1 MQNNIK
7 NIFGGTL
14 KCVCLF
20 LFLHSSIAYSQDDAV
35 LLTVA
40 GEDVSKS
47 EFLTVFHKN
56 SKKDRVIDPKSL
68 EEYIEL
74 YVNFKLKVSEAKEL
88 GLDTTKAFITEL
100 AGYRKQ
106 LASPYLKDK
115 EVNEELL
122 KEAYDRKLKDIR
134 ASHILIKIKA
144 DPEPLDTLLAYRKI
158 MKIRKRILKGEKF
171 DKVAKLVSEDPSAK
185 DNGGDLGYFS
195 VFQMIY
201 PFESAAYG
209 TEVGKLSKPIR
220 TRYGYH
226 IIKVT
231 DKRDAIGEIKVAH
244 IMVITKKGIKPEVM
258 AQKKTK
264 IDEAYSKLK
273 DGGDFRDIVSQY
285 SEDKKTSKKG
295 GELPWF
301 STGKMV
307 GVFDAAAGALKKKG
321 DYSPVIQTEYGFH
334 IIQLMDK
341 KPTPQF
347 EDIKSEL
354 KSKISKDSR
363 SNKPTEVF
371 VQKLK
376 KEYKFK
382 ETLREK
388 YDFYKVVDDTYFRGQ
403 WKAEK
408 AVALK
413 STMFTLADK
422 KYTQQ
427 DFAAY
432 IEDHPTKNRKATVK
446 TAVNQLYKKFV
457 QESCIAFEDGRLESK
472 YPEFKS
478 LVQEYNDGILL
489 FELTDQKVWSKAI
502 KDTTGL
508 RIFHENN
515 KNNYM
520 WEQRV
525 NAGVYTCKDEA
536 TAKKVRKTIKKGLKK
551 GYTKED
557 ILKLTNADGDVL
569 KIEEG
574 KYLKG
579 DNDLIDKVSWVV
591 GFSENQKVEDATVF
605 TYIRGV
611 LEPVA
616 KTLRE
621 AKGLVTADYQT
632 YLEKEWIEVLKKK
645 FKYSVNKE
653 VLATIK

>member
-1 MQNNIK
+1 MFNKFK
-7 NIFGGTL
+7 NILGVNL
-14 KCVCLF
+14 SCICVF
-20 LFLHSSIAYSQDDAV
+20 LFLQSSIAYSQDEAV

-47 EFLTVFHKN
+47 EFLAVFHKN
-56 SKKDRVIDPKSL
+56 SRKDKVIDPKSL
-68 EEYIEL
+68 EEYVEL
-74 YVNFKLKVSEAKEL
+74 YINFKLKVSEAKEL
-88 GLDTTKAFITEL
+88 GLDTTKAFIKEL

-106 LASPYLKDK
+106 LAAPYLKDK
-115 EVNEELL
+115 EVNEALL
-122 KEAYDRKLKDIR
+122 KEAYDRKLKDVR
-134 ASHILIKIKA
+134 ASHILIKVKA
-144 DPEPLDTLLAYRKI
+144 DPEPSDTLLAYRKI
-158 MKIRKRILKGEKF
+158 MKIRKRILRGEKF
-171 DKVAKLVSEDPSAK
+171 DDVAKLVSEDPSAK

-201 PFESAAYG
+201 PFESAAYS
-209 TEVGKLSKPIR
+209 TEPGNLSKPIR

-244 IMVITKKGIKPEVM
+244 IMVIAKKGIKPEVM

-264 IDEAYSKLK
+264 IEEAYGKLK
-273 DGGDFRDIVSQY
+273 AGEKFEDIVSQY
-285 SEDKKTSKKG
+285 SEDKKTSGKG
-295 GELPWF
+295 GALPWF

-321 DYSPVIQTEYGFH
+321 DYSSIIQTEYGFH
-334 IIQLMDK
+334 IIQLLDK
-341 KPTPQF
+341 KPVPQF
-347 EDIKSEL
+347 DDIKSEL

-382 ETLREK
+382 QTIREK
-388 YDFYKVVDDTYFRGQ
+388 YDFYKVVDDSYFRGQ
-403 WKAEK
+403 WKADK
-408 AVALK
+408 ATALK
-413 STMFTLADK
+413 STMFTLAGTK
-422 KYTQQ
+422 FTQQ
-427 DFAAY
+427 DFATY
-432 IEDHPTKNRKATVK
+432 IEQHPTKNRKATAKSV
-446 TAVNQLYKKFV
+446 VNQLYKRFV
-457 QESCIAFEDGRLESK
+457 QETCIAFEDGRLESK
-472 YPEFKS
+472 YPEFKA

-525 NAGVYTCKDEA
+525 NASIYTCKDEA
-536 TAKKVRKTIKKGLKK
+536 TAKKVRKTVKKGLKK
-551 GYTKED
+551 GYSKDD
-557 ILKLTNADGDVL
+557 ILKLTNTDGDVL
-569 KIEEG
+569 TIEEE

-579 DNDLIDKVSWVV
+579 DNDLIDKITWAV
-591 GFSENQKVEDATVF
+591 GFSDNQTVEKSAVF
-605 TYIRGV
+605 VYVKEV
-611 LEPVA
+611 LKPMA
-616 KTLRE
+616 KTLTE

>member
-1 MQNNIK
+1 M
-7 NIFGGTL
+7 
-14 KCVCLF
+14 F
-20 LFLHSSIAYSQDDAV
+20 LFLQSSIAFSQDDAA

-40 GEDVSKS
+40 GEDISKA
-47 EFLTVFHKN
+47 EFLAVFHKN
-56 SKKDRVIDPKSL
+56 SRKDKVIDPKSL
-68 EEYIEL
+68 DEYVEL
-74 YVNFKLKVSEAKEL
+74 YINFKLKVAEAKEL

-106 LASPYLKDK
+106 LAAPYLKDK
-115 EVNEELL
+115 EVNEALL
-122 KEAYDRKLKDIR
+122 KEAYDRKLKDVR
-134 ASHILIKIKA
+134 ASHILIKVKA
-144 DPEPLDTLLAYRKI
+144 EPEPSDTLLAYRKI

-171 DKVAKLVSEDPSAK
+171 DEVAKLVSEDSSAK

-201 PFESAAYG
+201 PFESAAYT
-209 TEVGKLSKPIR
+209 TEPGNLSKPVR

-231 DKRDAIGEIKVAH
+231 DKRDAIGEIRVAH
-244 IMVITKKGIKPEVM
+244 IMVITKKGIKPEVI

-264 IDEAYSKLK
+264 IDEAFAKLTSGEK
-273 DGGDFRDIVSQY
+273 FETVVTQY
-285 SEDKKTSKKG
+285 SEDKKTVKKG

-307 GVFDAAAGALKKKG
+307 GAFDEAAGALKNKG
-321 DYSPVIQTEYGFH
+321 DYSSVIQTEYGFH
-334 IIQLMDK
+334 IIQLLDR
-341 KPTPQF
+341 KPVPEF
-347 EDIKSEL
+347 DDIKLEL

-382 ETLREK
+382 ETIREK
-388 YDFYKVVDDTYFRGQ
+388 YDFYRVVDDSYFRGQ
-403 WKAEK
+403 WKADK
-408 AVALK
+408 AKALK
-413 STMFTLADK
+413 STMFTLADTK
-422 KYTQQ
+422 FTQG

-432 IEDHPTKNRKATVK
+432 IEQHPSKKRKGSIK
-446 TAVNQLYKKFV
+446 TAINQLYKNFV

-472 YPEFKS
+472 YPEFKA

-515 KNNYM
+515 ENNYM

-525 NAGVYTCKDEA
+525 NASIYTCADEA
-536 TAKKVRKTIKKGLKK
+536 TAKKVRKTVKKGLKK

-557 ILKLTNADGDVL
+557 ILKLSNTDGDVL
-569 KIEEG
+569 TIEED

-579 DNDLIDKVSWVV
+579 DNDLIDKVTWVV
-591 GFSENQKVEDATVF
+591 GFSENQKAEESTVF
-605 TYIRGV
+605 TYVREV
-611 LEPVA
+611 LKPMA